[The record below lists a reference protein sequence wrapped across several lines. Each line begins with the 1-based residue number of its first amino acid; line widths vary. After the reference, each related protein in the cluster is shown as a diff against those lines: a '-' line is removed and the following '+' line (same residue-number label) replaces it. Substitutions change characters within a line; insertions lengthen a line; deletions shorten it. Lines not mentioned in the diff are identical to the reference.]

1 MHEDQPQ
8 SEHEPA
14 AFQPR
19 IYVASLADYNDGRL
33 HGAWLDAARPV
44 DELQD
49 DIDALLA
56 DSPTPGAEEWAIHDA
71 KGFGSL
77 RINEFTD
84 LATVSQVANGIAEH
98 GEPFAALANWLGPA
112 EATAD
117 RFERHYRGT
126 WESGLAYVDDLL
138 SDLGAEQYLQ
148 GVPEWLRP
156 YVRIDRDGFARDLQ
170 LGGDIYVS
178 DVAGGVAVFDAH
190 A

>member
-1 MHEDQPQ
+1 MHEEQPQ

-14 AFQPR
+14 APQPR

-33 HGAWLDAARPV
+33 HGAWLDAARPA
-44 DELQD
+44 DDLRD
-49 DIDALLA
+49 DIDGLLA
-56 DSPTPGAEEWAIHDA
+56 RSPTPGAEEWAIHDYD
-71 KGFGSL
+71 GFGRL
-77 RINEFTD
+77 EIHEFTD
-84 LATVSQVANGIAEH
+84 LATVSRLAHGIEQY
-98 GEPFAALANWLGPA
+98 GEAFAALADWLGPA

-126 WESGLAYVDDLL
+126 WESILAYVDDLL

-148 GVPEWLRP
+148 DVPDWLRP
-156 YVRIDRDGFARDLQ
+156 YVRIDRDGLVRDLQ

-178 DVAGGVAVFDAH
+178 DVEGGVAVFDAH